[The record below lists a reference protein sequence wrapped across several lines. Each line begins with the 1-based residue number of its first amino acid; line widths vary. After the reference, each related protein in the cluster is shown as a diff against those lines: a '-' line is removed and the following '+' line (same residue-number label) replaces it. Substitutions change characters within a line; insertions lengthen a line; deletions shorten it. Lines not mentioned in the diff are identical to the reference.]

1 MIFWWEAV
9 FSMKKLR
16 NFLVCAV
23 FIFFILDADFVAASS
38 SVKYKD
44 INGHWAKTVIERWTE
59 RDIIT
64 GDGSEFRP
72 NDMVTRAEFAAIINR
87 VMKYPSVAV
96 SQVRFQDVVPSA
108 WYATDIYKL
117 YGFKVMIGVDV
128 AVQGSLMS
136 STATFMFP
144 DSGIT
149 REEAAVVM
157 ARAFKLPPSSR
168 EPKFADAEKISFW
181 ARESCSA
188 MVDYGYLNSNSSYF
202 RPQDLITRAE
212 VVQML
217 DNIISEIYKYGTTSY
232 LQDVSGNMVV
242 NQPSTTLR
250 NARIRGNLYI
260 TEGAT
265 GSEIVLDRISVDGE
279 IIVIG
284 KPNVTVNNCTT
295 SAVNI
300 QGGGIVT
307 IDGKYNNIITNAESN
322 VVMYFGGTATNV
334 NLNSKTTF
342 VNRGEVKKLYA
353 NAESI
358 VQATEGSI
366 IDNLYLNFK
375 TSVMGTGSVD
385 YAKINVSG
393 CSFQTAPND
402 YEILGGATVTMPGNT
417 SNNPW
422 PTTTPA
428 PNTSGFSR
436 GDGTKDNPYVI
447 ENKSQFLLLNTT
459 DTNGKYFKLGRSITL
474 DNNESIT
481 SNFAGYFDGGGNTIT
496 VNISSSNTDAVGLF
510 NSMNTN
516 GFGVIANLNVDGQ
529 VNALGRN
536 YVGGIVGMVNKSTIT
551 NCTSSAAVLGAR
563 NVGGVAGYASQA
575 SVISQS
581 ASFNTVRGDAN
592 VGGIAGSVSV
602 TSVVEN
608 CYNTAFVSAD
618 ADAAGGICGTAENNT
633 KINQCYN
640 TNIVVSP
647 NQYGP
652 IVAAV
657 VGNQVN
663 NVVSY
668 CLYDSSMF
676 TAAGSI
682 AYGNGYNGPLVEP
695 SLFAGFGNIWKM
707 GYSNIYY
714 QAVLSN
720 NNVFPVTFSGGDG
733 SSQNPYL
740 ISDARQFMSL
750 SFIDTND
757 KFFKLINDIS
767 LPVNFYISRAFNGY
781 LEGNYKSVN
790 INIQMAPQSS
800 NVALFSEI
808 SSKGTVSNLLAG
820 GRNTS
825 GVQNAGGIF
834 AVNNGSVINCTDS
847 VSMN

>member
-1 MIFWWEAV
+1 
-9 FSMKKLR
+9 MKKLLK

-23 FIFFILDADFVAASS
+23 FMFFIFNADCAAASS
-38 SVKYKD
+38 SLRYND
-44 INGHWAKTVIERWTE
+44 INGHWAREVIERWTD

-64 GDGSEFRP
+64 GDGGQFRP

-96 SQVRFQDVVPSA
+96 PQVRFQDVAPGA

-128 AVQGSLMS
+128 AVQGGLMS

-144 DSGIT
+144 ESGIT

-168 EPKFADAEKISFW
+168 EPRFADAGKISFW

-232 LQDVSGNMVV
+232 LQDVSGNMVI

-260 TEGAT
+260 TEGVT
-265 GSEIVLDRISVDGE
+265 GSEIILDRISVDGE

-322 VVMYFGGTATNV
+322 VVLYFGGTASNV
-334 NLNSKTTF
+334 NINSKTTF
-342 VNRGEVKKLYA
+342 VNRGEVKRLYT

-358 VQATEGSI
+358 VQATDGSI
-366 IDNLYLNFK
+366 IENLYLNFK
-375 TSVMGTGSVD
+375 TSVMGTGSID

-393 CSFQTAPND
+393 CSFQTAPGH
-402 YEILGGATVTMPGNT
+402 YEILPGATVTMPGS
-417 SNNPW
+417 SNSTNPW
-422 PTTTPA
+422 PTVTPS
-428 PNTSGFSR
+428 PSTNGFSR
-436 GDGTKDNPYVI
+436 GNGTKDNPYVI
-447 ENKSQFLLLNTT
+447 ETASQFLLLNTT
-459 DTNGKYFKLGRSITL
+459 DTNGKYFKLARSISL
-474 DNNESIT
+474 GNNEHIT
-481 SNFAGYFDGGGNTIT
+481 SNFAGYFDGGGNTVT
-496 VNISSSNTDAVGLF
+496 VNISSSNADAVGLF

-536 YVGGIVGMVNKSTIT
+536 YVGGVVGMVNKSTVT
-551 NCTSSAAVLGAR
+551 NCTSSVSVLGAR
-563 NVGGVAGYASQA
+563 NVGGIAGYASQA
-575 SVISQS
+575 AVISQS
-581 ASFNTVRGDAN
+581 SSFNNVRGDAN

-602 TSVVEN
+602 SSVVEN
-608 CYNTAFVSAD
+608 CYNAAFVSAD

-640 TNIVVSP
+640 TNIVISP

-657 VGNQVN
+657 VGTQVN
-663 NVVSY
+663 NVVSS

-676 TAAGSI
+676 TAAGNI
-682 AYGNGYNGPLVEP
+682 AYGNGYNGPLVDK

-707 GYSNIYY
+707 GYGNLYY
-714 QAVLSN
+714 QAVLAN

-733 SSQNPYL
+733 TVQNPYL
-740 ISDARQFMSL
+740 ISDARQFIAL
-750 SFIDTND
+750 SFIETND

-767 LPVNFYISRAFNGY
+767 LPVNFYIARAFGGY
-781 LEGNYKSVN
+781 LDGNYKSVN
-790 INIQMAPQSS
+790 VNIQRAPQNA

-808 SSKGTVSNLLAG
+808 SQKGALNNLLVS

-825 GVQNAGGIF
+825 GVQNAGGLFGINRGTV
-834 AVNNGSVINCTDS
+834 ANCTNS
-847 VSMN
+847 VALN